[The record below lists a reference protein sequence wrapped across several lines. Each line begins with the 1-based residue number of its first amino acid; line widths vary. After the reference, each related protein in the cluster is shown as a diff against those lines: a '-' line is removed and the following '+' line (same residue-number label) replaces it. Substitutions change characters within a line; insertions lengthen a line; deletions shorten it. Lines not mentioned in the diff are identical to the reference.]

1 MHSYFKPI
9 FRALAGAA
17 MAGTVMLFQPAS
29 AAQAQAGTDVS
40 SAESVG
46 ARTAAALADR
56 GEFFLG
62 LFNDGERDGF
72 MRLGWIKQED
82 GVILYDRTMMPSA
95 EVYETLA
102 FNLTPSLEFDT
113 VHLEFHR
120 GTTYMNL
127 DLEFAD
133 GRMTGNRVILRLEE
147 VETHPVDAEIP
158 AGTLPR
164 PVAFLMPLVMD
175 EAAGTAESFHWYGP
189 LGNGFADVTVTAY
202 PGGTI
207 STPAGDFDT
216 IRYEIRGGS
225 PDNDVYVT
233 RGENRR
239 VVRIDVVGQDMQF
252 LAVPRPASGG

>member
-1 MHSYFKPI
+1 MHRISQAFS
-9 FRALAGAA
+9 RAVAGFALVGAA
-17 MAGTVMLFQPAS
+17 LLAQPMS
-29 AAQAQAGTDVS
+29 AAQAQTE
-40 SAESVG
+40 ESVG
-46 ARTAAALADR
+46 ARTASALADR

-62 LFNDGERDGF
+62 LFNGGERDGF
-72 MRLGWIKQED
+72 MRLGWIKTED
-82 GVILYDRTMMPSA
+82 GVILYDRSMMPSA

-102 FNLTPSLEFDT
+102 FNLTPSLEFET

-120 GTTYMNL
+120 GTSYMNL

-133 GRMTGNRVILRLEE
+133 GRMTGNRVILRLED

-164 PVAFLMPLVMD
+164 PIAFLMPLVMD
-175 EAAGTAESFHWYGP
+175 EAEGTAESFHWYGP
-189 LGNGFADVTVTAY
+189 LGNAFADVTVTAY
-202 PGGTI
+202 PGGEI

-233 RGENRR
+233 RGDNRR

-252 LAVPRPASGG
+252 LAVPMPTSGS

>member
-1 MHSYFKPI
+1 MHRFSQAFS
-9 FRALAGAA
+9 RALAGFALVGAA
-17 MAGTVMLFQPAS
+17 LLAQPMS
-29 AAQAQAGTDVS
+29 AAQAQIE
-40 SAESVG
+40 ESVG
-46 ARTAAALADR
+46 ARTASALADR

-62 LFNDGERDGF
+62 LFNGGERDGF
-72 MRLGWIKQED
+72 MRLGWIKTED

-133 GRMTGNRVILRLEE
+133 GRMTGNRVILRLED
-147 VETHPVDAEIP
+147 VETHPVDAEVP

-164 PVAFLMPLVMD
+164 PVAFLMPLVMG
-175 EAAGTAESFHWYGP
+175 EAEGTAESFHWYGP
-189 LGNGFADVTVTAY
+189 LGNAFADVTVTAY
-202 PGGTI
+202 PGGEI

-216 IRYEIRGGS
+216 IRYEIRGGL

-233 RGENRR
+233 RGDNRR

-252 LAVPRPASGG
+252 LAVPMPASGS